1 MSLICLKANLFTTDA
16 LISDRADRIQAEAR
30 QSDHIRRTLEEVKK
44 TAASKEKNQRDASY
58 SGNVWQQQQ
67 QQGSWQVRSPGGN
80 NGGAAAVDDLMEV
93 DDRIGKQLKR

>member
-1 MSLICLKANLFTTDA
+1 MLTTDA
-16 LISDRADRIQAEAR
+16 LTSDRADRIQAEAR

-58 SGNVWQQQQ
+58 AGNVWQQQQQ

-80 NGGAAAVDDLMEV
+80 SSGPAAVDDLMEV
-93 DDRIGKQLKR
+93 DDKVGKQLKR